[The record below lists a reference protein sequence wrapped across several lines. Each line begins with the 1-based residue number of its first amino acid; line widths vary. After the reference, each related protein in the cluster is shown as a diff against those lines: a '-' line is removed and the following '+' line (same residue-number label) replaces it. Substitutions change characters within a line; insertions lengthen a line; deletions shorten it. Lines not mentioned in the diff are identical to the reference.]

1 MMKNRIAQGLKDS
14 ANLKLKMLDDGME
27 QNIEKIARLVI
38 DTLLKGSK
46 ILLAGNGGSAADA
59 QHIAAEFV
67 GRYLIDR
74 RALPA
79 IALSADTSCLTA
91 ISNDM
96 GYEKVFSRQLEALG
110 APGDLLW
117 ALSTS
122 GNSENLSSALKTAKS
137 LGVSTVCLLGKGG
150 GKMKGMGDIELI
162 VPSDDTPRIQ
172 EAHIT
177 IAHLICEAVE
187 TQIGEAD

>member
-1 MMKNRIAQGLKDS
+1 MKNRIAQGLKDS
-14 ANLKLKMLDDGME
+14 ADLKLKILSEGLDED
-27 QNIEKIARLVI
+27 IEKISRMIISAFK
-38 DTLLKGSK
+38 KGSK
-46 ILLAGNGGSAADA
+46 VLLAGNGGSAADA

-67 GRYLIDR
+67 GRYLKDR
-74 RALPA
+74 PALPA
-79 IALSADTSCLTA
+79 IALTTDSSCLTA

-96 GYEKVFSRQLEALG
+96 GYNKVFSRQLEALG
-110 APGDLLW
+110 AKGDLLW

-122 GNSENLSSALKTAKS
+122 GNSVNMVEALKTAKS
-137 LGVSTVCLLGKGG
+137 MGVTTVCLLGKGG
-150 GKMKGMGDIELI
+150 GKMKGMGDVELI

-187 TQIGEAD
+187 TAIGEAS

>member
-1 MMKNRIAQGLKDS
+1 MKNRIAQGLKDS
-14 ANLKLKMLDDGME
+14 ANLKLKMLDDGLT
-27 QNIEKIARLVI
+27 QDIEKIARMTI

-46 ILLAGNGGSAADA
+46 ILLTGNGGSSADA

-79 IALSADTSCLTA
+79 IALTTDTSCLTA

-96 GYEKVFSRQLEALG
+96 GYEKIFSRQLEALG

-117 ALSTS
+117 TLSTS
-122 GNSENLSSALKTAKS
+122 GNSENLLSALKTAKS

-150 GKMKGMGDIELI
+150 GKMKGMGDAELI

>member
-1 MMKNRIAQGLKDS
+1 MKNRIAEGLKNS
-14 ANLKLKMLDDGME
+14 ADLKLKMLSDGLDE
-27 QNIEKIARLVI
+27 NIEKISRMII
-38 DTLLKGSK
+38 DTLEKGSK

-59 QHIAAEFV
+59 QHIAAEFL
-67 GRYLIDR
+67 GRYLKDR

-79 IALSADTSCLTA
+79 IALTTDTSCLTA
-91 ISNDM
+91 ISNDL

-110 APGDLLW
+110 AHGDLFW
-117 ALSTS
+117 AISTS
-122 GNSENLSSALKTAKS
+122 GNSENLIEALKIAKS
-137 LGVSTVCLLGKGG
+137 MGVSTVCMLGKGG
-150 GKMKGMGDIELI
+150 GKMKGMGDMELI

-187 TQIGEAD
+187 TVIGGAG

>member
-1 MMKNRIAQGLKDS
+1 MKNRIAEGLKDS
-14 ANLKLKMLDDGME
+14 ADLTLKMLGEGMDQE
-27 QNIEKIARLVI
+27 IEKIARMII
-38 DTLLKGSK
+38 DTFLKESK
-46 ILLAGNGGSAADA
+46 ILLVGNGGSAADA

-79 IALSADTSCLTA
+79 IALTTDTSCLTA

-96 GYEKVFSRQLEALG
+96 GYEKIFSRQLEALC

-122 GNSENLSSALKTAKS
+122 GNSINLLEALKTAKS

-150 GKMKGMGDIELI
+150 GKMKGMGDAELI
-162 VPSDDTPRIQ
+162 IPSDDTPRIQ

-177 IAHLICEAVE
+177 VAHLICETVE
-187 TQIGEAD
+187 TAIGEQD

>member
-1 MMKNRIAQGLKDS
+1 MKNRIAQGLKDS
-14 ANLKLKMLDDGME
+14 ADLKLKMLSDGLE
-27 QNIEKIARLVI
+27 QDIERIARLVI

-46 ILLAGNGGSAADA
+46 ILLVGNGGSAADA

-96 GYEKVFSRQLEALG
+96 GYEKIFSRQLEALG

-122 GNSENLSSALKTAKS
+122 GNSANLLSALKTAKS

-150 GKMKGMGDIELI
+150 GKMKGMGDFELI
-162 VPSDDTPRIQ
+162 VPSDDTPRVQ

-187 TQIGEAD
+187 TQIGDAD

>member
-1 MMKNRIAQGLKDS
+1 LLK
-14 ANLKLKMLDDGME
+14 
-27 QNIEKIARLVI
+27 
-38 DTLLKGSK
+38 KGSK